1 MTDLCLEPA
10 LPFLSAEDMFP
21 NKPMDGRSRR
31 DVSLSEAITL
41 LLNAKRLCN
50 CRKRYIDS
58 LSAYLLQF
66 ARGRESARLDSIDVV
81 RIEEWFSSRNEA
93 LSTMASNI
101 GRLSALFGFAERRG
115 WIDKNPC
122 KMMEKIRIDR
132 KAPRILSP
140 VQARV
145 VMTNIQKLK
154 PHEMGFF
161 SLALFAGVR
170 PEELERIT
178 WDSINLK
185 DGIVTID
192 AAASKVRRRRIMEL
206 EPNALAW
213 LKLAH
218 ECDARLP
225 VGRMTRRRYLD
236 YAERWLGFD
245 TWPQD
250 CLRHTAASY
259 LLARH
264 KNAPLVANRLGNSPS
279 ILLRHYQE
287 LVTAEDCATFW
298 SISPSP

>member
-1 MTDLCLEPA
+1 MDVCLDQP
-10 LPFLSAEDMFP
+10 LPFLSADEMP
-21 NKPMDGRSRR
+21 NTKSMDGRSRR

-66 ARGRESARLDSIDVV
+66 ARGRESIRLDSIDIVM
-81 RIEEWFSSRNEA
+81 IEEWFGSRKEA
-93 LSTMASNI
+93 LSTMSSNI

-115 WIDKNPC
+115 WIEKNPC
-122 KMMEKIRIDR
+122 KQMEKIRIDR
-132 KAPRILSP
+132 KAPRILS
-140 VQARV
+140 VIQAGV
-145 VMTNIQKLK
+145 VMTNVKALK
-154 PHEMGFF
+154 PHEMAFF
-161 SLALFAGVR
+161 ALAMFAGVR

-178 WDSINLK
+178 WDAINLK

-213 LKLAH
+213 LRLAH

-236 YAERWLGFD
+236 YAERWLGFE

-250 CLRHTAASY
+250 CLRHSAASY
-259 LLARH
+259 LLAKH
-264 KNAPLVANRLGNSPS
+264 KNAPLVANRLGNSPA
-279 ILLRHYQE
+279 ILMRHYQE
-287 LVTAEDCATFW
+287 LVTSDDCTAFW
-298 SISPSP
+298 SITP